1 MGGVFYSNVFDG
13 GVFDIGVN
21 GGGGPQS
28 YYWGPHFPDAAGG
41 HYWHPHFPEGF
52 ADTSIIPP
60 VGPGSA
66 VTFALDLQAGTT
78 LVMTWDTD
86 VFKSYDGTEQR
97 RSKLELPKR
106 KIAGTAFLRG
116 SLARSVRSALSRYSY
131 IGSPFLISLPWEEM
145 VLTDDSE
152 TAVLPVGNTALIDWA
167 VPGQR
172 AIVTRE
178 DEDTEETLFD
188 DVIIQAVGIN
198 ALTINGSAPEL
209 TLAGASI
216 IPTAAVILDPQQGIA
231 RYATEDAREKWS
243 IQCTAILFGYQQ
255 DSNTAIASLAES
267 AGALSNA
274 TLAFVSA
281 GPAGN
286 GYRVQWLGDLL
297 VGPATFEVVTPT
309 SYIFHFV
316 PNLTKVSD
324 FLDDAIALFTLLGTY
339 NVNDVFTT
347 GDAINVVLAGGSD
360 SFFGAMGNGATLEY
374 FNGRPIWDRGVTV
387 DDVATDSLQSLTT
400 IIDLGGK
407 PISVGQAN
415 AADWGRDI
423 VCRDDLGA
431 PWQWLKLFLYTVG
444 GRFKSWWLPSYRAD
458 LDAVAGSSSGITLKV
473 AGPSL
478 DSGDFFG
485 WYPRCRNELVIEQED
500 GTITYGHIESALDN
514 HDGTISISCRG
525 PAPIA
530 GPAFIAFPTGQLNLG
545 GYKITRSTDVSLG
558 GHIGASGNFG
568 SIELRADGTGG
579 SPLGGGGIQVTT
591 DGAGQNIVIHFNPGN
606 AFVEDVVFNT
616 VLLYYP
622 PDFPF
627 QWSNT
632 VPLSTLLTLA
642 DVQGPLPFAGGV
654 DVGTPGELV
663 VLSSSPI
670 DKVSW
675 LELCHFE
682 SDEFT
687 VTFNAS
693 TFELKTSARVV
704 QK

>member
-1 MGGVFYSNVFDG
+1 MGVFDGEAFDG
-13 GVFDIGVN
+13 GVFDVDVG
-21 GGGGPQS
+21 GGGGPGS
-28 YYWGPHFPDAAGG
+28 FYWGPHFPDAAGG

-66 VTFALDLQAGTT
+66 ITFALDLQAGSS

-106 KIAGTAFLRG
+106 KITGTAFLRG
-116 SLARSVRSALSRYSY
+116 SNARLVRSALSRYAY

-145 VLTDDSE
+145 VLTDDTD
-152 TAVLPVGNTALIDWA
+152 TATLPVGNTALIDWG
-167 VPGQR
+167 VFGQR
-172 AIVTRE
+172 AIITRE
-178 DEDTEETLFD
+178 DEDTEATLFE
-188 DVIIQAVGIN
+188 DVIVQAVGVN
-198 ALTINGSAPEL
+198 SLTINGSAPEI
-209 TLAGASI
+209 TLAGSSI
-216 IPTAAVILDPQQGIA
+216 VPTAAVILDPQQGIA
-231 RYATEDAREKWS
+231 RFATEDACERWS

-255 DSNTAIASLAES
+255 EQNTAVASLAAS
-267 AGALSNA
+267 TGALIGA
-274 TLAFVSA
+274 TLAFVNP
-281 GPAGN
+281 GPSGN
-286 GYRVQWLGDLL
+286 GYRMQWLADL
-297 VGPATFEVVTPT
+297 VSGPPTFEVVSPT
-309 SYIFHFV
+309 SYIFHYV
-316 PNLTKVSD
+316 PNVTTVEDFISD
-324 FLDDAIALFTLLGTY
+324 SVALFTLLGTY
-339 NVNDVFTT
+339 NVDNVLTA

-360 SFFGAMGNGATLEY
+360 EFFGAMGNGAVLEY

-387 DDVATDSLQSLTT
+387 DDVASDSLQALTT

-431 PWQWLKLFLYTVG
+431 PWQWLKLFLYTVA

-500 GTITYGHIESALDN
+500 GTITYGRIESALDN

-525 PAPIA
+525 PAPIP
-530 GPAFIAFPTGQLNLG
+530 GPAFIAFQTGQLNLG
-545 GYKITRSTDVSLG
+545 GYKVTRATFVG
-558 GHIGASGNFG
+558 TAGNFG
-568 SIELRADGTGG
+568 SIEFRADGTGG
-579 SPLGGGGIQVTT
+579 DPVGGGGIQITD
-591 DGAGQNIVIHFNPGN
+591 DGAGQNIVIHFNPGHAYITEA
-606 AFVEDVVFNT
+606 AFDIVFA
-616 VLLYYP
+616 YP
-622 PDFPF
+622 GLF
-627 QWSNT
+627 QWTNA
-632 VPLSTLLTLA
+632 VPLSTMLEA
-642 DVQGPLPFAGGV
+642 GDAQGPIAFAGGV

-663 VLSSSPI
+663 TLSSSPI

-682 SDEFT
+682 NDEFT

-693 TFELKTSARVV
+693 TFEMKTSARVV
-704 QK
+704 QR